1 MVVEASNDLGDKL
14 FALQEVRVQYPVMK
28 VTLSPFPTIE
38 TELCDIL
45 VSVTGSREVSV
56 DVDFGDGVTETFSS
70 SSLQRNMKASSS
82 LYLPKYSLIV
92 QHRYDLKGHYEVKVN
107 VSNHISWAADSVVV
121 EVGEGI
127 GNVTLEVLSR
137 FSEQNSTYDVSISD
151 PLVVRATVTK
161 GDNLTF
167 TWDFSEYP
175 AGGLRD
181 QYG

>member
-1 MVVEASNDLGDKL
+1 MVVRASNDLGDKL
-14 FALQEVRVQYPVMK
+14 FAFQEVIVQYPVMK
-28 VTLSPFPTIE
+28 VTLTSFPVVE
-38 TELCDIL
+38 TELCDIS
-45 VSVTGSREVSV
+45 VSVTGSQDVSV

-70 SSLQRNMKASSS
+70 NSLQRNTDASSS
-82 LYLPKYSLIV
+82 LYLPIYSLKV
-92 QHRYDLKGHYEVKVN
+92 QHSYDLKGHYEVKVN

-127 GNVTLEVLSR
+127 SNVTLEILSR
-137 FSEQNSTYDVSISD
+137 FSEQSSTYVVSISD

-167 TWDFSEYP
+167 TWDFTEY
-175 AGGLRD
+175 GGLRD